1 MFFSNYNKIKRVE
14 KNVEFWHEY
23 GRNLLHFRKLGAL
36 NVFSEKNSV
45 FWRAAWLDKYGEK
58 TNMAWR
64 SRRAPRYLHSHEKC
78 LPHKISHIIVRT
90 LVEPSF
96 LQGCLP
102 ASFWRSIY
110 HTPSSFPVKWN
121 SNTPLTSL
129 TSCLLHKLFMISKI
143 PSTPSALF
151 PCGTVSAVFWASI
164 IFLASEPSTS
174 KKKSGNSLL
183 PVNVMKG
190 G

>member
-1 MFFSNYNKIKRVE
+1 MFFSNQNKIKRVE

-45 FWRAAWLDKYGEK
+45 FWRAAWLNKYGEK
-58 TNMAWR
+58 TYMAWR
-64 SRRAPRYLHSHEKC
+64 
-78 LPHKISHIIVRT
+78 
-90 LVEPSF
+90 SF

-143 PSTPSALF
+143 PPTPSALF

-174 KKKSGNSLL
+174 KKKSGNSLP